1 MDVESLVI
9 SLGLDPANFRNGL
22 AQVEGGF
29 KNFARSIA
37 AMAAPLLGAF
47 SVGAMVNRYMGDVA
61 QVAQMTGRWT
71 SQQEEWIKKRELLS
85 RITREDIEL
94 YRKGKLALL
103 NFDAAMAGLSTT
115 IMRRLSPVIK
125 GGIDRLNAVSD
136 WVRKNEGNIIRFVT
150 VLAAT
155 ITAVLTPAFV
165 RMGIAMLTNPL
176 TWIIAGI
183 LLLAVAVD
191 DLLVYI
197 RGGESAF
204 GEFWAR
210 FGSGEEIM
218 AKLQTLWNQFLDV
231 LRSLLPY
238 LQRFGGALLDGLNA
252 LRPYAPNLLGVAGA
266 VVALAAAFKTWGI
279 IRGLVTGVAGAFRVL
294 TAAVMGNPIVALIML
309 VVALIGWAAPYIIEH
324 WDEITAAF
332 GKAGDWIKEK
342 WEGVKKFFAELW
354 DGIAEK
360 AEKAINTVKGAWSR
374 VKGLFGAGDEDD
386 DAGAGEGRAGDA
398 RTPERAGVSPVTRAA
413 ERAVAGAGPYPSRQA
428 SPQTPS
434 PFALPPLQ
442 IPQGAVPTGP
452 QLTQAAV
459 SASLTT
465 NNDNRR
471 DVKVDAQFH
480 TTINAPGADA
490 DALAGKFAA
499 AMTPNA
505 QKLGY
510 MAAEGGVR

>member
-29 KNFARSIA
+29 QNFVRSIA
-37 AMAAPLLGAF
+37 AMAAPLLGAI
-47 SVGAMVNRYMGDVA
+47 SVGAMVDRYMGDAA

-115 IMRRLSPVIK
+115 IMRRLSPVIQ

-136 WVRKNEGNIIRFVT
+136 WVRKNENNIIRFVT

-165 RMGIAMLTNPL
+165 KMGIAMLANPL

-183 LLLAVAVD
+183 LLLALVID

-204 GEFWAR
+204 GEFWAI
-210 FGSGEEIM
+210 FGTGEEILD
-218 AKLQTLWNQFLDV
+218 KLRSTWKSFLDSMSRFKN
-231 LRSLLPY
+231 LIPY
-238 LQRFGGALLDGLNA
+238 IVSG
-252 LRPYAPNLLGVAGA
+252 
-266 VVALAAAFKTWGI
+266 AAAFAGYKAVSGVLSGVVKAVNFVKSAFMALRVVMATNPLGAFLLIAALI
-279 IRGLVTGVAGAFRVL
+279 IVYWDDIVAAIRKGVAFIGEYAGK
-294 TAAVMGNPIVALIML
+294 AKALIMD
-309 VVALIGWAAPYIIEH
+309 AI
-324 WDEITAAF
+324 
-332 GKAGDWIKEK
+332 GKAADWIKEK
-342 WEGVKKFFAELW
+342 WAPIGDFFSKLW
-354 DGIAEK
+354 DGITKKISAVKEK
-360 AEKAINTVKGAWSR
+360 LKGMIPDWMKEWLGVKDGEVDVR
-374 VKGLFGAGDEDD
+374 V
-386 DAGAGEGRAGDA
+386 GEPGNKETRETSPGNASPLGRALA
-398 RTPERAGVSPVTRAA
+398 
-413 ERAVAGAGPYPSRQA
+413 RQA
-428 SPQTPS
+428 SPVS

-459 SASLTT
+459 PASLTT

-490 DALAGKFAA
+490 DALADKWGAA
-499 AMTPNA
+499 VNRRMNNLDIFP
-505 QKLGY
+505 
-510 MAAEGGVR
+510 AEGAVRQ

>member
-9 SLGLDPANFRNGL
+9 SLGLDPANFRAGL

-71 SQQEEWIKKRELLS
+71 AQQEEWIKKRELLS
-85 RITREDIEL
+85 RINREDIEL

-136 WVRKNEGNIIRFVT
+136 WVRKNENNIIRFVT

-165 RMGIAMLTNPL
+165 KMGIAMLANPL

-183 LLLAVAVD
+183 LALAIVVD
-191 DLLVYI
+191 DLIVYI
-197 RGGESAF
+197 RGGETAF
-204 GEFWAR
+204 GSFWSQ

-218 AKLQTLWNQFLDV
+218 AKLQTLWNQFRDV
-231 LRSLLPY
+231 LRSLVPY
-238 LQRFGGALLDGLNA
+238 LKQFGNALLDGLSA
-252 LRPYAPNLLGVAGA
+252 LKPYIPNLAGVAGA
-266 VVALAAAFKTWGI
+266 IVALVAAFKTWGI
-279 IRGLVTGVAGAFRVL
+279 IKGLVMGVAGAFRVL
-294 TAAVMGNPIVALIML
+294 TAAIMGNPIVALIML

-324 WDEITAAF
+324 WDEIKGAF
-332 GKAGDWIKEK
+332 GAAADWIKEK
-342 WEGVKKFFAELW
+342 WAPIGDFFSKLW
-354 DGIAEK
+354 DGIMKKISVVKEK
-360 AEKAINTVKGAWSR
+360 L
-374 VKGLFGAGDEDD
+374 KGLIPDWMKEMLGVDD
-386 DAGAGEGRAGDA
+386 GEVDVRGRERGNGEMRETPPENASPLGRALDR
-398 RTPERAGVSPVTRAA
+398 RTSPA
-413 ERAVAGAGPYPSRQA
+413 
-428 SPQTPS
+428 S
-434 PFALPPLQ
+434 PFAMPALQ
-442 IPQGAVPTGP
+442 IPQGAVPTGAR
-452 QLTQAAV
+452 LTQAAV
-459 SASLTT
+459 PASMTT

-471 DVKVDAQFH
+471 DVKVDAQFN
-480 TTINAPGADA
+480 TTINAAGADA
-490 DALAGKFAA
+490 DALAAKWGAAVKGQFNKFD
-499 AMTPNA
+499 
-505 QKLGY
+505 LF
-510 MAAEGGVR
+510 AAEGAVRQ